1 MTVTIAPNHPAII
14 EYLAWIKQARQQTDA
29 QHEGNI
35 RHGFATLLERTAKS
49 AKLTLTQEY
58 STRTAKNNRIRYD
71 GILRDDSNLTH
82 GYWEAKDTQDNLEAE
97 IRKKRI
103 AGYAFKNIIFEDSR
117 VAILY
122 QKDDIAYRADL
133 TKPDEVARLLNSF
146 YNHEV
151 PPFKDFQ
158 EAVDYFKVEVPN
170 LAEKLKQKIKDAHQH
185 NRAFQ
190 STFGAFMELCK
201 SALNP
206 NIQTEAVDE
215 MLIQHLLTE
224 RLIRTIFDME
234 SFTRTNV
241 IASEIEKVIDALTS
255 QHFNRK
261 EFLGN
266 LDRFYTA
273 IERAAQELASFNEKQ
288 DFLNRMYE
296 NFFQGY
302 SVKTADTHGIVYTPH
317 EIVDFMCAAV
327 QEVLQDEWGYAL
339 GDERVKIIDPAT
351 GTGNFI
357 VHLLDRVEIR
367 DLETFYRESLFANE
381 VMLMPYYIASLN
393 IETVYFQRM
402 GKHEPFEG
410 LSFVDTLDLMDR
422 KGGQTGMYFINDK
435 NAQRVQHQRQSPIN
449 VIIGNPPYNVG
460 QANENDNN
468 KNRKY
473 PIIDGRVKDTYVK
486 DSTASLRNK
495 LYDPYVKFL
504 RWATDRLDGRDGIVC
519 MVTNNSFVDQIAFDG
534 MRKHLLQDFTRVYHL
549 DLHGNVRQNPKLS
562 GTTHNVFGIQVGVG
576 ITIAIK
582 SSAHTT
588 SELYYHRVPEFW
600 TKVEKL
606 SFLAHHVETQGRH
619 NALNTVHWT
628 RLTPN
633 ARHTW
638 LVPQDE
644 ADFEQGIALGNND
657 SKKDK
662 HHSLKQQVIFLK
674 YSLGIATNRD
684 EIVYDFNLR
693 QLQGRM
699 GDFIA
704 RYNAEVER
712 YRKAG
717 RPKDVDNFVDYSRIK
732 WSSTLKRQLVS
743 KKQPPLFSDQSIR
756 VSLYRPFSKRNV
768 YWDNTFIDRSGQ
780 FPYFFPTPA
789 SEQENRVIC
798 VSGIGS
804 SKQFH
809 VLMTNTIP
817 CLDLIEKTQSFP
829 YYIYDEDGGN
839 RRENITDWALAQFQA
854 AHGAEVTKWDIF
866 YYVYGVLHD
875 PHYRTRFADNLKKD
889 LPRIPILPTF
899 GAYRDAGKRL
909 AELHV
914 HYEAQP
920 RYRLTWEQSRN
931 ADGKAVAPSYQV
943 QKMKALSTEK
953 HADGY
958 ALVNAVQVNPTL
970 RLEGIP
976 LEASAYRLGNRS
988 ALEWVI
994 DQYQVKEDKRSGII
1008 SNPNTYSEN
1017 ERYIVEL
1024 IERVVWVSVETVK
1037 TVAGL
1042 AEAPSP

>member
-1 MTVTIAPNHPAII
+1 MPVTLTAAHPAIV
-14 EYLAWIKQARQQTDA
+14 EYLQWMQATRSRADA

-35 RHGFATLLERTAKS
+35 RHGFAILLERTAKS

-71 GILRDDSNLTH
+71 GILRDDSSLTH

-97 IRKKRI
+97 ISKKRI

-117 VAILY
+117 VAVLY

-133 TKPDEVARLLNSF
+133 TKPDEIARLLNAF

-170 LAEKLKQKIKDAHQH
+170 LADKLNQKIKQAHKE
-185 NRAFQ
+185 NRAFE
-190 STFGAFMELCK
+190 STFRAFMELCK

-206 NIQTEAVDE
+206 NIHPDAVDE

-327 QEVLQDEWGYAL
+327 QEVLQDEWGYGL

-357 VHLLDRVEIR
+357 VHLLDRVGIR

-410 LSFVDTLDLMDR
+410 LSFVDTLDLAESRQISMFTER
-422 KGGQTGMYFINDK
+422 NTE
-435 NAQRVQHQRQSPIN
+435 RVERQRQTPIN

-460 QANENDNN
+460 QVNENDNN

-473 PIIDGRVKDTYVK
+473 PIIDGRVKETYVK
-486 DSTASLRNK
+486 DSKASSTSK
-495 LYDPYVKFL
+495 VYDPYVKFF

-582 SSAHTT
+582 SSRHTA
-588 SELYYHRVPEFW
+588 SDLYYHRIPEFW

-619 NALNTVHWT
+619 NALNTINWT

-638 LVPQDE
+638 LVPQEE
-644 ADFEQGIALGNND
+644 ADFEQGIPIGTKEGKRGNN
-657 SKKDK
+657 
-662 HHSLKQQVIFLK
+662 HSVLFTT
-674 YSLGIATNRD
+674 YSRGVATSRD
-684 EIVYDFNLR
+684 AIVYDFNLLHLR
-693 QLQGRM
+693 RRM

-717 RPKDVDNFVDYSRIK
+717 RPKEVDSFVDYQQVK
-732 WSSTLKRQLVS
+732 WSRDLKQDLARGNQAQDS
-743 KKQPPLFSDQSIR
+743 PHKYR
-756 VSLYRPFSKRNV
+756 VSLYRPFIKRHVFFDRILNEEVNV
-768 YWDNTFIDRSGQ
+768 
-780 FPYFFPTPA
+780 FPRIFPTPA

-798 VSGIGS
+798 VSAVGV
-804 SKQFH
+804 SKSFH
-809 VLMTNTIP
+809 CLMVNVIP
-817 CLDLIEKTQSFP
+817 DLHLTGDSQCFP
-829 YYIYDEDGGN
+829 YYTYDEDGSN

-854 AHGAEVTKWDIF
+854 AHGASVTKWDIF

-909 AELHV
+909 ADLHLN
-914 HYEAQP
+914 YETHPRYYLKWNQP
-920 RYRLTWEQSRN
+920 RN
-931 ADGKAVAPSYQV
+931 AEGKSVPVLNRV

-958 ALVNAVQVNPTL
+958 AVVNAVYVNPTL
-970 RLEGIP
+970 TLEGVP
-976 LEASAYRLGNRS
+976 PEASQYRLGNRS

-1008 SNPNTYSEN
+1008 SNPNEYSEN
-1017 ERYIVEL
+1017 ERYIIDL

-1037 TVAGL
+1037 VVQGL
-1042 AEAPSP
+1042 PPPP